1 MLILI
6 TYDVSTETNAGK
18 KRLNKVAKY
27 CLKYGQR
34 VQNSVFECS
43 LNAAQFR
50 TVVNDLENLI
60 SVDEDSIRFYNLG
73 DNYQNKITHIGV
85 KDSYDPEGL
94 LLL

>member
-6 TYDVSTETNAGK
+6 TYDVNTETNAGK

-43 LNAAQFR
+43 LDASQFR
-50 TVVNDLENLI
+50 RVMNDLENLI
-60 SVDEDSIRFYNLG
+60 ERDKDSIRFYNLG
-73 DNYQNKITHIGV
+73 DKYQNKITHIGI
-85 KDSYDPEGL
+85 KESYDPEGIL
-94 LLL
+94 LV

>member
-50 TVVNDLENLI
+50 TVVNDLGNMI

>member
-1 MLILI
+1 MLVLI

-43 LNAAQFR
+43 LNAAQLR
-50 TVVNDLENLI
+50 VVMNDLENLI
-60 SVDEDSIRFYNLG
+60 SKDKDSIRFYNLG
-73 DNYQNKITHIGV
+73 DHYQSKITHIGIRE
-85 KDSYDPEGL
+85 SYDPNGL
-94 LLL
+94 LLV

>member
-1 MLILI
+1 MLVLI

-43 LNAAQFR
+43 LNSAQFR
-50 TVVNDLENLI
+50 IVVNDLENMI
-60 SVDEDSIRFYNLG
+60 SEDEDSIRFYNLG
-73 DNYQNKITHIGV
+73 DHYQSKITHIGI
-85 KDSYDPEGL
+85 KELYDPNGL
-94 LLL
+94 LLV

>member
-1 MLILI
+1 MLVLI

-43 LNAAQFR
+43 LNSAQFR
-50 TVVNDLENLI
+50 IVVNDLENMI
-60 SVDEDSIRFYNLG
+60 SEDEDSIRFYNLG
-73 DNYQNKITHIGV
+73 DHYQSKITHIGI
-85 KDSYDPEGL
+85 KESYDPNGL
-94 LLL
+94 LLV

>member
-73 DNYQNKITHIGV
+73 DHYQNKITHIGV